1 MTSEYA
7 EQIIVDAVVNLF
19 QPVDIDATKASLPM
33 NFISRKKEKLK
44 YNLLNVE
51 KEGKRAR
58 NGN

>member
-19 QPVDIDATKASLPM
+19 QPFDIDATTGSLPM

-44 YNLLNVE
+44 YNLLSVE

>member
-19 QPVDIDATKASLPM
+19 QPFDIDATTGSLAT

-44 YNLLNVE
+44 YNLLSVE